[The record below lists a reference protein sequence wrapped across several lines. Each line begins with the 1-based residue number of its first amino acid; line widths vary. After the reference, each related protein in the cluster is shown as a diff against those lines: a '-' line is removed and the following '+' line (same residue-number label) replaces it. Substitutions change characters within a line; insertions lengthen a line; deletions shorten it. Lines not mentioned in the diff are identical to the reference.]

1 MECVQEH
8 WSLKILAGI
17 RGGHLHISSAN
28 DQEEQEQ
35 EQAGQRGQEQSL
47 MNTFKV
53 NLL

>member
-28 DQEEQEQ
+28 DQEDK
-35 EQAGQRGQEQSL
+35 QAGQRGQEQSL